1 MPATQNILH
10 EDDADEPAAA
20 ATELVEATTAERLD
34 GSDGEDASGDDAALP
49 HAGFTRRTFMFSAAT
64 AAMTFSWGLAA
75 GFWIWG
81 RDSSPVT
88 APVAAASIPAA
99 PVVATTAPAPEPPQL
114 GLPHSYTLP
123 VAYGRLGPQLIDAG
137 AFTYDGF
144 TQVYA
149 AAGQPLT
156 EQQQAI
162 LLEGSDEAMVIDPAN
177 AYFLLNLLWALGL
190 TNNNRLLREGMMI
203 EASGGQV
210 ERFASVGGWSLTA
223 KPINQL
229 YSSAALVTLNDA
241 QQADVAEAAAV
252 IYRPCC
258 NNPTSFPDC
267 NHGMAM
273 LGLLQLMAAR
283 NVDVAGMLDAAKQV
297 NSFWY
302 PAQSK
307 DLALFYQAQTGQNF
321 AAIPAQEAVG
331 PANFSS
337 AGYKEVRAWLA
348 ANNRLD
354 VPNQNGSS
362 CGV

>member
-1 MPATQNILH
+1 MQTDQVTDH
-10 EDDADEPAAA
+10 EDQAHVPPIAKIGGEIDAVLDEAPANY
-20 ATELVEATTAERLD
+20 
-34 GSDGEDASGDDAALP
+34 DARPDDL
-49 HAGFTRRTFMFSAAT
+49 AGTQFARPTHPGGFSRRAFLFNAAT
-64 AAMTFSWGLAA
+64 ASVAFAWGIGA
-75 GFWIWG
+75 GYWTWG
-81 RDSSPVT
+81 R
-88 APVAAASIPAA
+88 APAA
-99 PVVATTAPAPEPPQL
+99 QALPPVPTAVPTPEPPQL

-137 AFTYDGF
+137 AFTYDAF
-144 TQVYA
+144 MQVYA

-156 EQQQAI
+156 EEQQAI
-162 LLEGSDEAMVIDPAN
+162 LREGSDAPMVIDHAN

-190 TNNNRLLREGMMI
+190 TNNSRLLREGTMI
-203 EASGGQV
+203 EASDGQV

-241 QQADVAEAAAV
+241 QQADVEEAAAV

-273 LGLLQLMAAR
+273 LGLLQLMAAN
-283 NVDVAGMLDAAKQV
+283 NVDVAGMLQAAKMV

-307 DLALFYQAQTGQNF
+307 DLALYYQAQTGQGF
-321 AAIPAQEAVG
+321 EAMPAQEAVG

-337 AGYKEVRAWLA
+337 TGYKEVRSWLA
-348 ANNRLD
+348 ANNRLE